1 MKCVNCGDIELIKGV
16 CPKCKSKPR
25 TYIAIADLSGERPI
39 RNRGEAE
46 AVVAELR
53 RVIRMMKCENT
64 YDYSEGFFPF
74 MKIRENKLIARIKEV
89 KQETEEVYG

>member
-1 MKCVNCGDIELIKGV
+1 MICPNCGDIELIDRV
-16 CPKCKSKPR
+16 CPKCKCKMKPR
-25 TYIAIADLSGERPI
+25 MDIYDLSSERPL

-53 RVIRMMKCENT
+53 RVIRMMKVENT

-74 MKIRENKLIARIKEV
+74 MKIREDKLLRRIKEV
-89 KQETEEVYG
+89 KQETEKI